1 MTLYPQDGQH
11 WPFYPHEILSRWMGH
26 TALGES
32 LTGEQK
38 GRGRVLLVRQLS
50 TLIQNLAGV
59 GGEQDRERDRRGRK
73 MERGQRERDRKRGK
87 KHTIK
92 KKMQEAEQKTS
103 LGPSMPLFPL
113 FGDCKS
119 LMSCSLVIFQK
130 PPS

>member
-1 MTLYPQDGQH
+1 MTLYPQDRQH
-11 WPFYPHEILSRWMGH
+11 WPFYPHEILSSWMGH

-73 MERGQRERDRKRGK
+73 MERGHRG
-87 KHTIK
+87 TIEGQK
-92 KKMQEAEQKTS
+92 EGKETHNKEKEAGGRAKDKLGS
-103 LGPSMPLFPL
+103 LNASVSPLWGL
-113 FGDCKS
+113 
-119 LMSCSLVIFQK
+119 
-130 PPS
+130 